1 MEMIKDMQD
10 VVKTG
15 KGFFAAL
22 DQSGGSTPKA
32 LEAYGVPEDAY
43 DSEAEMFDKVHA
55 MRSRIM
61 ADPAFDGKRV
71 IAAILFEGT
80 MDRFVENQPS
90 PVYLWQRKR
99 IVPFVKV
106 DEGLDEA
113 SDGVQ
118 LMKPMTKLDG
128 LLSRAVG
135 AGVFGTKMRSVIHEA
150 DADGIEAV
158 VAQQFEIAQQIIEA
172 GLVPIIEPEVS
183 IKSKQ
188 KAEAEQ
194 ILLKALESHLQKLSE
209 ESRVIFKLTPPEEAD
224 FYAALIKKEAVLRVV
239 ALSGGY
245 SREEAIRRLSE
256 NHGVI
261 ASFSRALLQD
271 LRASQSDEEFSCVLD
286 RAIGE
291 IYDASLT

>member
-1 MEMIKDMQD
+1 MEMFKDMEAA
-10 VVKTG
+10 VRTG

-43 DSEAEMFDKVHA
+43 ENEAEMFDKVHA

-80 MDRFVENQPS
+80 MDRFVENQPT
-90 PVYLWQRKR
+90 PVYLWQRKH

-150 DADGIEAV
+150 NAEGIEAV

-188 KAEAEQ
+188 KADAEQ
-194 ILLKALESHLQKLSE
+194 LLLKALERHLQQLPE

-224 FYAALIKKEAVLRVV
+224 FYAGLIKKDAVLRVV

-271 LRASQSDEEFSCVLD
+271 LRASQSDEEFSRALD

-291 IYDASLT
+291 IYNASLT